1 MRILSWNINGL
12 ATVLHYHPWNEK
24 KSYESMLNALE
35 ADIICLQEIKC
46 QRNKLTRDMALVPG
60 YDGYF
65 TFSKIKLGYSG
76 VAIYVKQPL
85 RPYWTEQGIT
95 GILNT
100 TMHSNTSMDDF
111 LSTLSTEARDL
122 DAEGRCI
129 IMCLGQLVL
138 INVYLP
144 NESRGQF
151 KTDYDACVRWRIDD
165 FLQQGKHVVL
175 VGDINTVHEEID
187 HCDPANA
194 IKKRE
199 LKSFND
205 LPFRGWID
213 QLIAPKGPMLDLC
226 RKYHPDRKGMFTC
239 WNTRLNSRPAN
250 FGVRIDYV
258 LASCG
263 LEQEFTFA
271 DIRNDI
277 MGSDHCPV
285 YADLRDDSC
294 VISNASDSEPSAIL
308 AANFDEFS
316 NRQKKLSMYF
326 GAKSTTTD
334 TSSSNHILASPPQST
349 KSSIGPS
356 TTTTTTTASRP
367 TTIRSKST
375 TSSSSSSPKK
385 RKSSVST
392 TSRSQKLL
400 KSYFTSSNSDKE
412 STPNPSSSST
422 ATTSDDAPDD
432 VVVEE
437 NNDEIDMEAL
447 MAEAKE
453 RQDTKASW
461 SSLFTAKP
469 PPKCRVHQ
477 EPCKLMVV
485 NKKGPN
491 QGRQFYLCSRP
502 YGPENSTG
510 NEYQCNFFQWKTSSQ
525 EKSNPNGK

>member
-1 MRILSWNINGL
+1 MLIRI
-12 ATVLHYHPWNEK
+12 
-24 KSYESMLNALE
+24 
-35 ADIICLQEIKC
+35 
-46 QRNKLTRDMALVPG
+46 
-60 YDGYF
+60 F
-65 TFSKIKLGYSG
+65 
-76 VAIYVKQPL
+76 YV
-85 RPYWTEQGIT
+85 
-95 GILNT
+95 
-100 TMHSNTSMDDF
+100 
-111 LSTLSTEARDL
+111 
-122 DAEGRCI
+122 
-129 IMCLGQLVL
+129 
-138 INVYLP
+138 
-144 NESRGQF
+144 
-151 KTDYDACVRWRIDD
+151 
-165 FLQQGKHVVL
+165 
-175 VGDINTVHEEID
+175 
-187 HCDPANA
+187 
-194 IKKRE
+194 
-199 LKSFND
+199 
-205 LPFRGWID
+205 
-213 QLIAPKGPMLDLC
+213 
-226 RKYHPDRKGMFTC
+226 
-239 WNTRLNSRPAN
+239 
-250 FGVRIDYV
+250 GVRIDYV

-285 YADLRDDSC
+285 YADLRDDSY

-308 AANFDEFS
+308 AANFDEYS

-356 TTTTTTTASRP
+356 TTTTTASRP
-367 TTIRSKST
+367 TIRSKST
-375 TSSSSSSPKK
+375 TSSSSSPKK

-392 TSRSQKLL
+392 TSGSQKLL

-437 NNDEIDMEAL
+437 NNDDIDMEAL

-491 QGRQFYLCSRP
+491 QGRQFYLCSR
-502 YGPENSTG
+502 
-510 NEYQCNFFQWKTSSQ
+510 
-525 EKSNPNGK
+525 

>member
-1 MRILSWNINGL
+1 M
-12 ATVLHYHPWNEK
+12 
-24 KSYESMLNALE
+24 
-35 ADIICLQEIKC
+35 
-46 QRNKLTRDMALVPG
+46 
-60 YDGYF
+60 
-65 TFSKIKLGYSG
+65 
-76 VAIYVKQPL
+76 YV
-85 RPYWTEQGIT
+85 
-95 GILNT
+95 
-100 TMHSNTSMDDF
+100 
-111 LSTLSTEARDL
+111 
-122 DAEGRCI
+122 
-129 IMCLGQLVL
+129 
-138 INVYLP
+138 
-144 NESRGQF
+144 
-151 KTDYDACVRWRIDD
+151 
-165 FLQQGKHVVL
+165 
-175 VGDINTVHEEID
+175 
-187 HCDPANA
+187 
-194 IKKRE
+194 
-199 LKSFND
+199 
-205 LPFRGWID
+205 
-213 QLIAPKGPMLDLC
+213 
-226 RKYHPDRKGMFTC
+226 
-239 WNTRLNSRPAN
+239 
-250 FGVRIDYV
+250 GVRIDYV

-334 TSSSNHILASPPQST
+334 TSSSNHILASPSQPPPQPT

-356 TTTTTTTASRP
+356 TTTTTTPSRP

-375 TSSSSSSPKK
+375 TSSSSSPKK

-392 TSRSQKLL
+392 TSGSQKLL
-400 KSYFTSSNSDKE
+400 KSYFTSSNSVKE

-422 ATTSDDAPDD
+422 TTPTTTPDDAPDD
-432 VVVEE
+432 VVVKE

-491 QGRQFYLCSRP
+491 QGRQFYLCSR
-502 YGPENSTG
+502 
-510 NEYQCNFFQWKTSSQ
+510 
-525 EKSNPNGK
+525 